1 MEERKRLESIQL
13 NSHQA
18 LRDIVYTTLRD
29 AIRSGLLKPGDRL
42 MEIQVAK
49 ELGVSRTPVREAS
62 RRLEAEGM
70 VVMVPRRGTY
80 VSSMS
85 LRDINDVFEIREAL
99 ETLAAGLAAERITDE
114 ELDELERIMVTMDE
128 MVQQGKLDELVAMDI
143 RFHEQIYAASRNV
156 KLVNILSNLK

>member
-49 ELGVSRTPVREAS
+49 ELGVSRTPVRDAS
-62 RRLEAEGM
+62 RRL
-70 VVMVPRRGTY
+70 
-80 VSSMS
+80 
-85 LRDINDVFEIREAL
+85 
-99 ETLAAGLAAERITDE
+99 
-114 ELDELERIMVTMDE
+114 
-128 MVQQGKLDELVAMDI
+128 
-143 RFHEQIYAASRNV
+143 
-156 KLVNILSNLK
+156 